1 MNPRQPSTR
10 PLTVRIFVFPGV
22 RLLDVTGPI
31 EVFTSAND
39 FGGRYRLELVS
50 ADGRD
55 VTTAG
60 GTRLGADLAVGDLR
74 PAVARRRTGA
84 TRGSW
89 PCGSRPCRSNRTR
102 SSSRTA
108 S

>member
-1 MNPRQPSTR
+1 MNPRQPGL
-10 PLTVRIFVFPGV
+10 LTVRIFVFPGV

-55 VTTAG
+55 VITSG

-74 PAVARRRTGA
+74 QPCDVLIIPGGPEWETADQGRRVPG
-84 TRGSW
+84 RG
-89 PCGSRPCRSNRTR
+89 P
-102 SSSRTA
+102 SS
-108 S
+108 